1 MCDEKTECIDNLF
14 MELIQ
19 VIKSNVLKSYELL
32 LHPERFWKNLKDDEE
47 STQGLLSCFLLPG
60 LVVVF
65 VLMFIGEM
73 LFDSVYGIL
82 YVDIAIKALREILIL
97 FSVYLVA
104 QIIIYHLSAMFALP
118 VTKAVSRTISAY
130 TMTPLLLVSMLTGL
144 FPFLG
149 FLDIFAIYS
158 LFLAYKALH
167 GKYDVTFARNTS
179 YLSMLLAALFIAYT
193 AIFIILT
200 KLTAVIFY

>member
-1 MCDEKTECIDNLF
+1 IDNLF

-19 VIKSNVLKSYELL
+19 VIKSNVLKSFELL
-32 LHPERFWKNLKDDEE
+32 LHPGRFWTNLKDDEE
-47 STQGLLSCFLLPG
+47 NTQSLLVYFLLPG

-73 LFDSVYGIL
+73 LFNSVYGIL

-97 FSVYLVA
+97 FSGYIVA
-104 QIIIYHLSAMFALP
+104 HIIIFRLSVMFALP
-118 VTKAVSRTISAY
+118 VTKNISRTIAAY
-130 TMTPLLLVSMLTGL
+130 TMTPLLLVSMITGL

-149 FLDIFAIYS
+149 FLDFFAIYS
-158 LFLAYKALH
+158 LFLAYKAIH
-167 GKYDVTFARNTS
+167 GKYDVTFARNAN
-179 YLSMLLAALFIAYT
+179 YLSMLMAALFIAYT